1 MIDKLVNEFLGKCD
15 YVDARVTDLSKEVVM
30 LENGD
35 TSNVFINSKSFG
47 VRVMVKG
54 GWGLCYSNDFSN
66 ARSVFDKAL
75 KMAMLSKKNDKV
87 DFKGVPRVSDDKKY
101 KYKIDPFSV
110 DPVNKISMLKEY
122 ESLLKKDSKIKSSSL
137 VMESG
142 REDRT
147 VYAPNV
153 SVHQEFT
160 VNVFRASVTAKEG
173 SVIESARKN
182 FSRLGGY
189 EVFND
194 LTPDLVSKELTA
206 RVNQLLT
213 AKAPKPERADIICDP
228 VMTGLFFHEAVGHA
242 CEADAIIGKASV
254 FSGLKNSL
262 IASEEINLSDD
273 PTIDERGFYWYDD
286 DGFKSKETPLII
298 NGVLSGFMHSVRTA
312 NELGES
318 PSGNARAMSAE
329 FPPIPRMSNTVLK
342 KGSHSFDDL
351 VSDLCDGYYVKGF
364 NGGVVDPTTGQ
375 FSFGA
380 SECYRVKNG
389 VILEPLRDVTL
400 AGNILESLKT
410 IKVGN
415 DPSMSHVS
423 GTCGK
428 QEQYARVGDYCPSI
442 LVKDVIVGGSA

>member
-15 YVDARVTDLSKEVVM
+15 YVDARVVELSKEVVM

-35 TSNVFINSKSFG
+35 TSNVFINSRSFG

-75 KMAMLSKKNDKV
+75 KMASLSKKV
-87 DFKGVPRVSDDKKY
+87 SADFKGVPKASDDKKY
-101 KYKIDPFSV
+101 PYKTDPFSV
-110 DPVNKISMLKEY
+110 DPINKISMLKEY
-122 ESLLKKDSKIKSSSL
+122 ESLLKKDSKVKSTSL
-137 VMESG
+137 IMESG

-147 VYAPNV
+147 VYAPDVN
-153 SVHQEFT
+153 VHQEFT
-160 VNVFRASVTAKEG
+160 VNVFRASVTAREG
-173 SVIESARKN
+173 SVIQSARKN
-182 FSRLGGY
+182 YSRLGGY

-194 LTPDLVSKELTA
+194 LEPDVVSKDLTS

-228 VMTGLFFHEAVGHA
+228 MMTGLFFHEAVGHA

-262 IASEEINLSDD
+262 IANEEVNLFDD
-273 PTIDERGFYWYDD
+273 PTIHERGFYWYDD
-286 DGFKSKETPLII
+286 EGVKTKKTPLIV
-298 NGVLSGFMHSVRTA
+298 NGVLSGFMHTLRTA
-312 NELGES
+312 NELNEL
-318 PSGNARAMSAE
+318 PSGNARAMSAD

-351 VSDLCDGYYVKGF
+351 VSELRDGYYVKGF

-380 SECYRVKNG
+380 SECYHVKNG

-400 AGNILESLKT
+400 AGNILESLKN

-415 DPSMSHVS
+415 DPCMSHVS